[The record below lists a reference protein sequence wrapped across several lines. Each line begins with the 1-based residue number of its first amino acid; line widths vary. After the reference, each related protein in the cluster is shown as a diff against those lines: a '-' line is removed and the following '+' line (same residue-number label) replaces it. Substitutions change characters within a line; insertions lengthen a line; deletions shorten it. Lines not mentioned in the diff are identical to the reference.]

1 MREGISARSRSRSD
15 RVRDPLPSSERLVAA
30 LLWIFP
36 AVVVLSAWIQDD
48 AFITLRTVDN
58 WVHGYGLRWN
68 PVERVQSFTHP
79 LWMFL
84 LSGLYSVTREA
95 YFTTLA
101 LSLVCTVLAWRLALT
116 RVAAHTWTAVL
127 AGGLLL
133 LSRAFVDYST
143 SGLENPL
150 THLLLVALTLHLLTS
165 DGSPRAAARTAL
177 LAALAYLNR
186 PDAVLFFVPALALH
200 LLDARRLNSR
210 RGRCV
215 AVVGALVLGFVPLM
229 AWEIFSLVYYGAL
242 VPNTAYAKLGA
253 GIPQFGLLV
262 QSAYYFLYT
271 LTRDPATMVGLGL
284 AFVVVLRRGRRE
296 ARLLLAGSGLY
307 LLYIVWIGGDYMG
320 GRFLS
325 APLFAAM
332 LALSRCEIER
342 TPRRVLVV
350 ATATVALVLP
360 SVFAPVIAQFRIP
373 GVVDERTSFAPHT
386 GLLGAL
392 RPGGWPDHF
401 FRRKGELAQARGETP
416 IIDAYVGFMGY
427 WAGPGV
433 HIVDLIGLPDPLL
446 ARLPG
451 QVGGTFNRFGEKL
464 AWKVGHVSRPLP
476 AGYLETL
483 RGGENRLEDPDLA
496 RLWDDLALVTRGPLW
511 TAERWRAILRLHS
524 GEASARAAAWAAR
537 HPEELA
543 RVPEDLRTMFTYD
556 IREVLDANLR

>member
-1 MREGISARSRSRSD
+1 MAERSRSRSD
-15 RVRDPLPSSERLVAA
+15 RVRDPLPSSERLVTG
-30 LLWIFP
+30 LLWFFP
-36 AVVVLSAWIQDD
+36 AVVVLSAWIHDD

-68 PVERVQSFTHP
+68 PAERVQSFTHP

-84 LSGLYSVTREA
+84 LSGFYFVTREA

-101 LSLVCTVLAWRLALT
+101 LSLFCAVLAWRLALT
-116 RVAAHTWTAVL
+116 RIAASAWTAVL

-150 THLLLVALTLHLLTS
+150 THLLLAALVLHLLTS
-165 DGSPRAAARTAL
+165 DGSPRAATRTAL
-177 LAALAYLNR
+177 LASLGYLNR
-186 PDAVLFFVPALALH
+186 PDAVLFFVPALAQH
-200 LLDARRLNSR
+200 LLEVRRPGAE
-210 RGRCV
+210 RGRPV
-215 AVVGALVLGFVPLM
+215 AMAGALALGLVPLL

-253 GIPQFGLLV
+253 GIPRLGLLV
-262 QSAYYFLYT
+262 QGVYYFLFT
-271 LTRDPATMVGLGL
+271 LTRDPATMVGLVL
-284 AFVVVLRRGRRE
+284 AFVVVLRRGRKE

-307 LLYIVWIGGDYMG
+307 LLYIVWIGGDYMS

-332 LALSRCEIER
+332 LALCCCEIER
-342 TPRRVLVV
+342 TPRRMLVAAAVAVVLVV
-350 ATATVALVLP
+350 P
-360 SVFAPVIAQFRIP
+360 SVLAPITAQIRIP
-373 GVVDERTSFAPHT
+373 GVVDERANFAPHT
-386 GLLGAL
+386 DLLGAL
-392 RPGGWPDHF
+392 RSGEWPDHF
-401 FRRKGELAQARGETP
+401 FRDKGELARERGETP
-416 IIDAYVGFMGY
+416 IVDGYVGFLGY
-427 WAGPGV
+427 WAGPGI
-433 HIVDLIGLPDPLL
+433 HIVDLIGLSDPLL

-451 QVGGTFNRFGEKL
+451 QTNGSFNRLGGEL

-483 RGGENRLEDPDLA
+483 RSGENLLEDPDLA

-511 TAERWRAILRLHS
+511 TDERWRAILRLHS
-524 GEASARAAAWAAR
+524 GEAAARAAAWATR

-543 RVPEDLRTMFTYD
+543 TMPEDLRTSFTYGVL
-556 IREVLDANLR
+556 EVLEGE